1 MYLDT
6 SKIFLELIPEVMVA
20 ILFGP
25 DVHKS
30 LGAYFQILAR
40 GKILL
45 QITNLRFIRVATIF
59 THNGSV

>member
-45 QITNLRFIRVATIF
+45 QITNLRLRVATIS